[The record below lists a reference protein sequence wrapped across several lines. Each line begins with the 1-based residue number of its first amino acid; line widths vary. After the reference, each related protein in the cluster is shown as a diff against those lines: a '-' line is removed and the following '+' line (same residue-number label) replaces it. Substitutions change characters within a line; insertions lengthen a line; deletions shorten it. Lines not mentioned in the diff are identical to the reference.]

1 MHFKVQLTYIEC
13 VRGIYIYIYIYIYI
27 LRFKASTAARRYV
40 TVSERITFALSGVSE
55 GRGRGGSRR
64 TRAARGGGCAL
75 WVVV

>member
-13 VRGIYIYIYIYIYI
+13 VRGIYIYI